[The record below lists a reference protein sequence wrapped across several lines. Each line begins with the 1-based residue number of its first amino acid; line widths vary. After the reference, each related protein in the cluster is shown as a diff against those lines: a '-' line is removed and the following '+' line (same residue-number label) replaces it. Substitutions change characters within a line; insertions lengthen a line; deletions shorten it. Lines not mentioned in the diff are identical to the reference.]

1 MFCHTERLRD
11 HPARLKLVLSDS
23 AKKWPETGHLNKWQ
37 IKVADLVDTFVE
49 ETLELISL
57 ELEQP
62 IAIGLAYRLAQH
74 HIFVQGLQGFV
85 QTRWNVAPL
94 PHIFQPI

>member
-1 MFCHTERLRD
+1 MSRGPGGAMYNPQTFTQKNGLRRD
-11 HPARLKLVLSDS
+11 I
-23 AKKWPETGHLNKWQ
+23 LNKWQ

-49 ETLELISL
+49 EALELISL
-57 ELEQP
+57 EVEQP